1 MSARSIR
8 VAGRAWRRGP
18 AEPAA
23 APAGEDRYIGYY
35 YPKPSSTEHYTSPMQ
50 TITGTDRAQRVQFAT
65 VVSQG
70 TIQSAY
76 RVPYA
81 VFVKGE
87 KADKMIIV
95 GLQPGELG
103 TVYRMRAILANMTTM
118 SRLSPFFQERTVA
131 EDANFFDLLKLL
143 GFQQITITDGG
154 NFRMLQNP
162 LVAPELKLSRAQLR
176 LTLRK
181 DGTISA
187 FVGGYQSWRDVYL
200 SFAGPGPMQIAR
212 SASFRYG
219 ASLSAVQ
226 MTTSRPFSTPR
237 LASVAMMSS
246 ASAPSCMRMG
256 TQNPS
261 KTRRIVCSHSTCVAA
276 RELGRR
282 YIGIEIDPTYYATA
296 RERLTAL
303 QRRPDPGP
311 PAGHRHSIHR
321 RRSGAGQ

>member
-1 MSARSIR
+1 MMNRFAACLAVV
-8 VAGRAWRRGP
+8 VALGALP
-18 AEPAA
+18 AVAQPQPKPVAAPGKPAAA

-143 GFQQITITDGG
+143 GFQQITITDGDKVTHQVDI
-154 NFRMLQNP
+154 R
-162 LVAPELKLSRAQLR
+162 
-176 LTLRK
+176 
-181 DGTISA
+181 
-187 FVGGYQSWRDVYL
+187 
-200 SFAGPGPMQIAR
+200 
-212 SASFRYG
+212 
-219 ASLSAVQ
+219 
-226 MTTSRPFSTPR
+226 
-237 LASVAMMSS
+237 
-246 ASAPSCMRMG
+246 
-256 TQNPS
+256 
-261 KTRRIVCSHSTCVAA
+261 
-276 RELGRR
+276 
-282 YIGIEIDPTYYATA
+282 
-296 RERLTAL
+296 
-303 QRRPDPGP
+303 
-311 PAGHRHSIHR
+311 
-321 RRSGAGQ
+321 